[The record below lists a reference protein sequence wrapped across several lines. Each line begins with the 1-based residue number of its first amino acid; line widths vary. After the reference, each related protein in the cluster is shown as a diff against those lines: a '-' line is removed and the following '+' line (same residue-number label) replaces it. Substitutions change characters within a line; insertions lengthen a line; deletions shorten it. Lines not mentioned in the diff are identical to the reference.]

1 MEQAENDF
9 LRAAQEAAATIVQWR
24 RAIHENPE
32 LGFAEHRT
40 AALIATELEK
50 MGLPVTSG
58 VAGTGVVGLLAG
70 GGPGRVIA
78 IRADMDALPLQ
89 EMTGLPFA
97 SRQPG
102 LMHACGHDAHVA
114 MSLGAAMLL
123 SRVKEDLPGQVK
135 FVFQPCE
142 ETPPGGAR
150 AMLAAGVLSNPPVD
164 CIVALHVNPH
174 LPAGMVGYKEGTAM
188 AAADQFTVRV
198 LGQGGHGS
206 SPHQGV
212 DAVVVAA
219 AAVQAL
225 QTIVSREINP
235 LEAVVITV
243 GTIHGGQKSN
253 ILADR
258 VEFSGTVRT
267 LTPEM
272 RQRVPQVMRRVLEG
286 VAAAHR
292 ARIEMDYE
300 AGYPPL
306 VNDPQVLQ
314 LVVAAAEKV
323 VSRQRLLRVQHPAM
337 GSEDFAFFAEAVPAA
352 HFDLGVARK
361 NNTNYPWHHSHF
373 DLEEAALPAGAA
385 VLAQIAW
392 DYLHGT

>member
-1 MEQAENDF
+1 MLEQGDNHF
-9 LRAAQEAAATIVQWR
+9 LKAAQDAAETIIQWR
-24 RAIHENPE
+24 RTIHEFPE
-32 LGFAEHRT
+32 LGFAEHKT
-40 AALIATELEK
+40 AAVIAAELEK
-50 MGLPVTSG
+50 MGLAVTSG

-70 GGPGRVIA
+70 TGPGRVLA
-78 IRADMDALPLQ
+78 LRADMDALPLT

-97 SRQPG
+97 SRTPG
-102 LMHACGHDAHVA
+102 VMHACGHDAHTA
-114 MSLGAAMLL
+114 MSLGAAWLL
-123 SRVKEDLPGQVK
+123 SRVRETFPGQVK
-135 FVFQPCE
+135 FIFQPCE
-142 ETPPGGAR
+142 ETPPGGAK
-150 AMLAAGVLSNPPVD
+150 AMLAAGVLADPSVD
-164 CIVALHVNPH
+164 GIVSLHVNPH

-188 AAADQFTVRV
+188 AAADQFAVRV

-212 DAVVVAA
+212 DAIMVAA
-219 AAVQAL
+219 AAIQAL

-235 LEAVVITV
+235 LDAVVITV
-243 GTIHGGQKSN
+243 GTLYGGTKSN
-253 ILADR
+253 IIADR
-258 VEFSGTVRT
+258 VEFSGTTRT
-267 LTPEM
+267 LTPDM
-272 RQRVPQVMRRVLEG
+272 RQKVPQMMRRVLDG

-300 AGYPPL
+300 AGYPAL

-323 VSRQRLLRVQHPAM
+323 LSRPRVLRMQLPAM

-361 NNTNYPWHHSHF
+361 NGRNYPWHHSRF
-373 DLEEAALPAGAA
+373 DLDEGALPVGAA

-392 DYLHGT
+392 DYLHG